1 MSQAGQISA
10 IPLGPRGIALRSS
23 LHFRGVPGGLLFDL
37 GARGAGGLQGLV
49 SGRIAAGRQ
58 QPPVGAGVTAAPGS
72 AALLSEALGPGH
84 HASRGPAASESGSL
98 LTANGDASWSAS
110 ACFASASG
118 NAALLSC
125 YR

>member
-72 AALLSEALGPGH
+72 AALLTEALGPGH
-84 HASRGPAASESGSL
+84 HASRGPGASESGAVVPA
-98 LTANGDASWSAS
+98 TGAAS
-110 ACFASASG
+110 C
-118 NAALLSC
+118 AATS
-125 YR
+125 